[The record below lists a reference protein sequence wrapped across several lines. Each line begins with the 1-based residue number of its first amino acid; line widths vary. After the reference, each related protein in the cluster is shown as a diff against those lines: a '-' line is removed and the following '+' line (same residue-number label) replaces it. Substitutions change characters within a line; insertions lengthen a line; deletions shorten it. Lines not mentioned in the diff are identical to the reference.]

1 MRYRVRLNNTVLGSQ
16 VLEKEPIGLTDL
28 APILRRGENH
38 GFTLE
43 VDVKLKFY
51 CGAGKEFIDQVRDE
65 QGIDA
70 EVQIFI
76 DQICGG
82 EAGIDAPDYSIDYSD
97 DYGSLGRGTADWEVF
112 YEGVLSL
119 KTWREED
126 SEDGLMTLCD
136 IDPAGIVNTVKNRLD
151 TKVDLFATES
161 MEGTPLEDLEWGGYP
176 LNMHSKVIQF
186 VSKMDISDE
195 PDGYTETGSGTGT
208 GTGNTTLNLPF
219 NNIPYDDLG
228 AATLPTAPMVGW
240 SGVGSIPVFFSDE
253 NPSML
258 FQNTSDEA
266 IDINVTYNLQG
277 TISEI
282 ANRYRE
288 YDVVLYYK
296 IAVVFVLNSPVT
308 INSYGHKTLNI
319 DEEMSQVI
327 SDSGTLP
334 LTLPPAYGL
343 FLYLQLE
350 NYDTIGGIISSSI
363 TTDFTTC
370 ELNVSQDSITS
381 ETQAEVFAVFET
393 GAQIARVITDQEDAF
408 RSSYFGRT
416 NSSPYAYPDNGCGSF
431 RAITN
436 GFMIR
441 GFPHTG
447 EKARTIKLSMNDYF
461 KGLNAIDNLGMGIEK
476 IGDDYFIV
484 VDKKSYFYDVNTT
497 ILTLDNV
504 PNIKRYELADR
515 YYNRVLVGYESWESE
530 FTNGL
535 DEFNSKRQYDTGIKS
550 INNELNIISE
560 LVASGYRI
568 ELARRMQYVDQNS
581 EDSQYDEE
589 NFIICLSDATDY
601 IEGIPSGLEETE
613 KDENFSTVSNVI
625 SSPTSYNLRLSPARN
640 LLRWSHVINAG
651 LTKYAGRE
659 IKFTSGEGNYKAET
673 ALDGDCPGNFS
684 NATLSEGQN
693 IQWDDP
699 SNTDQTP
706 IWVPEGVEFGFPITK
721 TQHDIIL
728 TNPKGVIEFSET
740 DSDHEKFF
748 ILEYKYVPDGVS
760 IFKLL
765 KAFV

>member
-1 MRYRVRLNNTVLGSQ
+1 MRYRVRLNNIILGSQ

-70 EVQIFI
+70 EIQIFI

-112 YEGVLSL
+112 YEGVLAL

-151 TKVDLFATES
+151 TKVDLFATET
-161 MEGTPLEDLEWGGYP
+161 MEGTPLEDLVYGGYS
-176 LNMHSKVIQF
+176 LNMHSKTIQY

-195 PDGYTETGSGTGT
+195 PDGFTESVTGILSVDQMVS
-208 GTGNTTLNLPF
+208 LPF
-219 NNIPYDDLG
+219 NNVPYDDFGG
-228 AATLPTAPMVGW
+228 ASLPTAPFISTDPIGN
-240 SGVGSIPVFFSDE
+240 P
-253 NPSML
+253 PSML
-258 FQNTSDEA
+258 FQNITGGA
-266 IDINVTYNLQG
+266 INVSVNYNFQG
-277 TISEI
+277 TFSEI
-282 ANRYRE
+282 SSFDRNYE
-288 YDVVLYYK
+288 LVLFYK
-296 IAVVFVLNSPVT
+296 IAVVFILDPPVV
-308 INSYGHKTLNI
+308 INDYGYKTPLAG
-319 DEEMSQVI
+319 ETMSQVI
-327 SDSGTLP
+327 SDTGTLF
-334 LTLPPAYGL
+334 LTLPPGYGL
-343 FLYLQLE
+343 FFYLGMSA
-350 NYDTIGGIISSSI
+350 YTVSGGTIVEDI

-370 ELNVSQDSITS
+370 ELNISQDSTTS
-381 ETQAEVFAVFET
+381 ASTSEVFAVFEA
-393 GAQIARVITDQEDAF
+393 GSQIARVITDQEDAF

-416 NSSPYAYPDNGCGSF
+416 NSAPYAYPENGCGAF

-476 IGDDYFIV
+476 VGDDYFIV

-613 KDENFSTVSNVI
+613 KDENFAIKDNII
-625 SSPTSYNLRLSPARN
+625 SPETSYNLRLSPARN
-640 LLRWSHVINAG
+640 LLRWSPVINAG

-659 IKFTSGEGNYKAET
+659 IKLTSGEGNYKAET
-673 ALDGDCPGNFS
+673 AIDGDCPGSFS

-706 IWVPEGVEFGFPITK
+706 LWIPEGAEFGFPITK
-721 TQHDIIL
+721 TQHDLIL